1 MRLWPTAPSA
11 RARHVAARAA
21 ALATRVLGG
30 GTDAPAAGALAARLL
45 DPGRLARYDGLAL
58 RVRRGMGERHGDRRV
73 PGRPQPSGIEIEAHG
88 AYAPGD
94 DLRHLDWNALG
105 RLDALL
111 VRRFTAERE
120 IVVHVLLDASASLA
134 VPVVDDKLG
143 SACELAMALAYVAL
157 STGDALRVA
166 ILRGDGSAEDG
177 AAEVGGTT
185 SVRRPVASDGPASRI
200 FRQRASVARVAELLA
215 AVAPQGSFGLGAALA
230 AYAARYRT
238 PGLALVIS
246 DFLMEP
252 DEIERGVLAL
262 RSRGFETHLL
272 HVIGAGELDPTRVF
286 TRGVLVDVESGAQR
300 PIALT
305 APALARYHA
314 ALGAHCDA
322 LAALAA
328 RVEAGYGRLVAG
340 GDVAELLTGPLVR
353 AGLVRR
359 R

>member
-1 MRLWPTAPSA
+1 MRLWPTAPSE

-111 VRRFTAERE
+111 VRRFTAER
-120 IVVHVLLDASASLA
+120 
-134 VPVVDDKLG
+134 VVDDKLG
-143 SACELAMALAYVAL
+143 SACELAMALAYIAL

-166 ILRGDGSAEDG
+166 ILRGDGIAEDG

-252 DEIERGVLAL
+252 DEVERGVLAL